1 LGGSYCNYFSKVN
14 VNRAGKKKKS
24 DLCIAVNAAYMAFTL
39 DLYIWINETS
49 LEYLYW
55 LWDIVFEHIIFY
67 STFVIVENH
76 IMR

>member
-24 DLCIAVNAAYMAFTL
+24 DIVKKSDLCNAVNAAYMAFTL

-49 LEYLYW
+49 LEYLY
-55 LWDIVFEHIIFY
+55 
-67 STFVIVENH
+67 
-76 IMR
+76 

>member
-24 DLCIAVNAAYMAFTL
+24 DLCIAVNAAYMAFKL

-49 LEYLYW
+49 LEYLY
-55 LWDIVFEHIIFY
+55 
-67 STFVIVENH
+67 
-76 IMR
+76 